1 MPVLLIIMIKMDFVF
16 NATIN
21 VMTVLMDLLVKN
33 VKIILTQNSE
43 MSKKI
48 VPVKMVISIIIQT
61 VQ

>member
-33 VKIILTQNSE
+33 VKIILTLNSE

>member
-1 MPVLLIIMIKMDFVF
+1 MSVLLIIMIKMDFVF

-21 VMTVLMDLLVKN
+21 VTTVLMDLLVKN
-33 VKIILTQNSE
+33 VKIILTLNSE

>member
-21 VMTVLMDLLVKN
+21 VTTVLMDLLVKN